1 MKMEQARKLT
11 EDTLKALGDDLAA
24 GRSESLTR
32 YLTVMAQFHRYSFG
46 NLLLILGQRPGAT
59 HVAGFHAWLRLGRHV
74 RRGEKGI
81 AILAPMLVKLK
92 ESASDDTAEVQR
104 VMRFKVVYVFDV
116 EQTDGEALP
125 EFSRPTGDPRD
136 YLPRLLDIAT
146 SRGLTV
152 ERGVTD
158 LHGAEGLTDGSTIRL
173 RGGTSPADEFTT
185 LAHEIAHTIL
195 HFGDERPKSR
205 TVRELEAEAV
215 AFVVAQAAGL
225 EAREAARDYIQ
236 LYNGDAAALSASL
249 DRIQRT
255 AAEILAV
262 LLPDNPAD
270 GGE

>member
-1 MKMEQARKLT
+1 MKTEQARKLT
-11 EDTLKALGDDLAA
+11 EEILKALGEDLAA

-92 ESASDDTAEVQR
+92 ESATDDPAEVQR

-116 EQTDGEALP
+116 EQTDGDALP
-125 EFSRPTGDPRD
+125 EFARPTGDPRD

-152 ERGVTD
+152 ERGCD
-158 LHGAEGLTDGSTIRL
+158 LGGAEGLTDGSTIRL
-173 RGGTSPADEFTT
+173 RAGLPTADEFTT

-195 HFGDERPKSR
+195 HFGDDRPKSR

-215 AFVVAQAAGL
+215 AFVVAQAVGL

-249 DRIQRT
+249 DRIQRA

-262 LLPDNPAD
+262 LLPDNPAA
-270 GGE
+270 GRE